1 MENKKKGILRKGIG
15 GFYYVETEG
24 IILECKARGIFRKN
38 KISPLAGDSVIVTD
52 LGDGCGSLDEIL
64 PRKSMLLRPPVA
76 NLDRLFIVA
85 SVSEPVFHPFLVD
98 QISAIAVSKGIEP
111 VVLITKTDLCACREI
126 SDIYH
131 MANLQCLSFSI
142 EDQKNLPVLQELLK
156 GKISAFT
163 GNSGVGKSTLLNG
176 LFPALKLE
184 TGEISRKLG
193 RGRHTTRCVEL
204 FPVPGGGYVAD
215 TPGFSALELER
226 SEHIPKEKLAN
237 CFPEF
242 KPYLGQCKFTSCSH
256 TKEKGCAVLEAVA
269 KGKLSKSRHDSYVTL
284 YENAKEWKEWENR

>member
-1 MENKKKGILRKGIG
+1 MEEQKKGILRKGIG
-15 GFYYVETEG
+15 GFYYVETG
-24 IILECKARGIFRKN
+24 GVLLECKARGIFRKN
-38 KISPLAGDSVIVTD
+38 KITPLAGDVVMVTD
-52 LGDGCGSLDEIL
+52 LGGGCGSLDEIL
-64 PRKSMLLRPPVA
+64 PRKSALQRPPVA

-85 SVSEPVFHPFLVD
+85 SVKEPAFQPFLVD
-98 QISAIAVSKGIEP
+98 QISAIAVNKGIEP
-111 VVLITKTDLCACREI
+111 VVLITKTDLRACEEI
-126 SDIYH
+126 AQIYQTAH
-131 MANLQCLSFSI
+131 IPCFSFSM
-142 EDQKNLPVLQELLK
+142 EERRDLPVLLDLMK
-156 GKISAFT
+156 GKLSAFT

-176 LFPALKLE
+176 LFPALGLQ

-226 SEHIPKEKLAN
+226 SEHIPKEELAR

-242 KPYLGQCKFTSCSH
+242 EPYLGQCKFTSCSH

-269 KGKLSKSRHDSYVTL
+269 CGSVPRSRHESYVAL
-284 YENAKEWKEWENR
+284 YETAKEWKEWENR

>member
-1 MENKKKGILRKGIG
+1 MEKQKQGILRKGIG
-15 GFYYVETEG
+15 GFYYVEAEG
-24 IILECKARGIFRKN
+24 SLLECKARGIFRKN
-38 KISPLAGDSVIVTD
+38 NITPLAGDSVLVTD
-52 LGDGCGSLDEIL
+52 LGDGYGSLDEIL
-64 PRKSMLLRPPVA
+64 PRKSALRRPPVA

-85 SVSEPVFHPFLVD
+85 SVSEPAFHPFLVD

-111 VVLITKTDLCACREI
+111 VLLITKTDLRACQEI
-126 SDIYH
+126 ANIYH
-131 MANLQCLSFSI
+131 SANLRCLTFSI
-142 EDQKNLPVLQELLK
+142 EDSQDLPALQDLLH

-176 LFPALKLE
+176 LFPSLKLE

-226 SEHIPKEKLAN
+226 SEHIPKEELAH

-242 KPYLGQCKFTSCSH
+242 APYLGQCKFTSCSH
-256 TKEKGCAVLEAVA
+256 TKEKGCAVLEAVRN
-269 KGKLSKSRHDSYVTL
+269 GKLPKSRHESYVAL